1 MIDEPDRRR
10 EALVRIGDR
19 QSRAMAHQLATASKQ
34 RLIDQAGVLAHSD
47 MRKEEHVVKRQL
59 DLLEAVS

>member
-1 MIDEPDRRR
+1 
-10 EALVRIGDR
+10 
-19 QSRAMAHQLATASKQ
+19 MADQLATASKQ